1 MSGSRGRTVE
11 EKVGDWKAAFDAIE
25 PELQIP
31 GMVELTA
38 TLQSDE
44 MMRDLPLYIQMA
56 RIVAANRRAAAT
68 VAVLATQTGIKPTD
82 INYGDEA

>member
-1 MSGSRGRTVE
+1 MSASRGRSVE

-31 GMVELTA
+31 GMVELTQA
-38 TLQSDE
+38 MQSEE

-56 RIVAANRRAAAT
+56 RIVAANRRAAAV
-68 VAVLATQTGIKPTD
+68 VAALATQTGIKPTSID
-82 INYGDEA
+82 FGDDA